1 MYTPIKLHISND
13 QHEKLKNAIREQKGV
28 AIKIALTRAD
38 TDHIILLTRVQ
49 IERVERARLIGKSVL
64 NIYLS
69 KKQVK
74 ANVQHEGGFLSML
87 AGLAAR
93 ALPTLIGLA
102 SKALPHILG
111 GLTTGLVSGAVDK
124 AVFGNGLYL
133 HKLGHC
139 VKIDRTK
146 GNGLRLSPRPR
157 LYGVAGDGFYFKR
170 GASIYEGSG
179 LLLGPNSPF
188 KNIPIIN
195 LLL

>member
-74 ANVQHEGGFLSML
+74 ANVQHEGGFSWN
-87 AGLAAR
+87 
-93 ALPTLIGLA
+93 A
-102 SKALPHILG
+102 SWF
-111 GLTTGLVSGAVDK
+111 S
-124 AVFGNGLYL
+124 
-133 HKLGHC
+133 C
-139 VKIDRTK
+139 
-146 GNGLRLSPRPR
+146 
-157 LYGVAGDGFYFKR
+157 
-170 GASIYEGSG
+170 
-179 LLLGPNSPF
+179 
-188 KNIPIIN
+188 
-195 LLL
+195 